1 MLLKITHKKILPQL
15 SRFLINKKGTIYLRH
30 KKKFYNYSEVSY
42 KLKKIQKQE
51 GWVFHFDT

>member
-30 KKKFYNYSEVSY
+30 KKKFYNYSEV
-42 KLKKIQKQE
+42 IN
-51 GWVFHFDT
+51 